1 MTSRAKVS
9 RTAGSGRPS
18 KGIVWQHILQ
28 SPSLEASGKVRYE
41 CRHCNKTWLM
51 SARQCTKM
59 AEHLVGCDACP
70 THIRKEVSRAC
81 TAVSV
86 QQKARACRL
95 FELDPPVAAAA
106 PVSLASASAESPST
120 LGSPSIASTASTKSG
135 SSRPV
140 KKQRLVTQYHDF
152 CDKARADEINMT
164 LMALLA
170 SCGLAFILVE
180 TPYFVRFVRSL
191 NSRYAD
197 VHLPKADCFTKTWL
211 PKLFE
216 ATETEVG
223 ELWKSKKHYYRTL
236 GTDGFTNEQSRKVT
250 IITESIGDQVSQ
262 VGAMLDLP
270 DTCLPL

>member
-1 MTSRAKVS
+1 MTS

-28 SPSLEASGKVRYE
+28 SPSPEASGKVRYE
-41 CRHCNKTWLM
+41 CRHCNKTWHM
-51 SARQCTKM
+51 NAKQCTRM

-70 THIRKEVSRAC
+70 TQIRKEVARAC
-81 TAVSV
+81 NALSV

-95 FELDPPVAAAA
+95 FDLDPAVAAAV
-106 PVSLASASAESPST
+106 PVSLTSASAESPST
-120 LGSPSIASTASTKSG
+120 LGSPSVASIASTKSG

-140 KKQRLVTQYHDF
+140 KKQKLMTQYHDH
-152 CDKARADEINMT
+152 CDKTRADEINMT
-164 LMALLA
+164 LMTLLA
-170 SCGLAFILVE
+170 ACGLAFILVQS
-180 TPYFVRFVRSL
+180 PYFVRFVRSL

-197 VHLPKADCFTKTWL
+197 VHLPKADCFTRTWL

-216 ATETEVG
+216 ATEKEVG
-223 ELWKSKKHYYRTL
+223 ELWKSKKNYYWTL

-262 VGAMLDLP
+262 VGAMVDLP
-270 DTCLPL
+270 ETCQPL